1 MTTIT
6 TIDLTTLNA
15 ASLKT
20 LARDM
25 KVKNWWKLN
34 KEALLT
40 ALTEVQE
47 KYRQAEKSFAGAEA
61 EAKKATKKAKK
72 TPKTEEEL
80 ENLVTVKE
88 LAIEFGMKSTKA
100 RRLLRHA
107 FGLASD
113 TAKTRWEWE
122 KGSEE
127 LEKVRSILE
136 AKASVK
142 EAK

>member
-1 MTTIT
+1 MTNIL

-40 ALTEVQE
+40 ALTEVQD
-47 KYRQAEKSFAGAEA
+47 KARAEA